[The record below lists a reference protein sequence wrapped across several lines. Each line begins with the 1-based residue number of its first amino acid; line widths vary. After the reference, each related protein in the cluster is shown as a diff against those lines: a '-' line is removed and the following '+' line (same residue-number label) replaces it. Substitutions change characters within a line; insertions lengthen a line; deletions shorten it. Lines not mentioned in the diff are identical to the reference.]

1 MSTTITNII
10 LVQPSCCPINT
21 GDSTKLKSLKPTS
34 VLLYSC
40 RKSSFRGGFAA
51 ITMAK
56 MVKTSAFR
64 TSRDG
69 DEDIG
74 VMDVEHEA
82 LPLINGSTRSLSA
95 GIESTLN
102 RLSKWLVSGLFGAL
116 IIGRHDI
123 EALWILMGSILNA
136 MLSIALK
143 RILNQER
150 PVSTL
155 RSDPGMPS
163 SHAQSIFFI
172 FSFAI
177 ISSNVL
183 VFRFRFLFFLNAKHV
198 INTCPNCPNADAVV
212 EWMGLNEVSLA
223 ISGIAL
229 ALAIYLTWLRVSQKL
244 HTIPQVVVGAAVGST
259 FFTLWLLSWNALVM
273 EAFNSSLWVQIIVYL
288 GAAGL
293 CLGFLLYVIRNW
305 FKDER

>member
-10 LVQPSCCPINT
+10 LVQPRCGPINA
-21 GDSTKLKSLKPTS
+21 GDSSKLKSLKPTS
-34 VLLYSC
+34 VLVYSC
-40 RKSSFRGGFAA
+40 RKSSFRGGFAS
-51 ITMAK
+51 ITMAE

-69 DEDIG
+69 DEDIR

-177 ISSNVL
+177 IS
-183 VFRFRFLFFLNAKHV
+183 
-198 INTCPNCPNADAVV
+198 IV
-212 EWMGLNEVSLA
+212 EWMGLNEVSLM

-229 ALAIYLTWLRVSQKL
+229 ASAIYLTWLRVSQKL

-273 EAFNSSLWVQIIVYL
+273 EAFDSSLWVQIIVYL

>member
-10 LVQPSCCPINT
+10 LVQPSCCPINA
-21 GDSTKLKSLKPTS
+21 SESFFKLKSLKPTS
-34 VLLYSC
+34 ILLFSF

-51 ITMAK
+51 RTMTG

-69 DEDIG
+69 DEDIR
-74 VMDVEHEA
+74 VMDEREA
-82 LPLINGSTRSLSA
+82 LPLINDSTRSLSA

-116 IIGRHDI
+116 IVGRHDI
-123 EALWILMGSILNA
+123 EALWILMGSVLNA

-150 PVSTL
+150 PDSTL

-177 ISSNVL
+177 ASI
-183 VFRFRFLFFLNAKHV
+183 
-198 INTCPNCPNADAVV
+198 V
-212 EWMGLNEVSLA
+212 EWLGLNEVSLA
-223 ISGIAL
+223 ISGIVL
-229 ALAIYLTWLRVSQKL
+229 ASAIYLTWLRVSQKL

-259 FFTLWLLSWNALVM
+259 FFTLWFLSWNAFVM
-273 EAFNSSLWVQIIVYL
+273 EAFESSLWVQIIVYL

>member
-1 MSTTITNII
+1 MSTAITNII
-10 LVQPSCCPINT
+10 LVQPRCGPINS
-21 GDSTKLKSLKPTS
+21 GDSSKLKSLKPTS

-40 RKSSFRGGFAA
+40 RKSSFRGGFAS
-51 ITMAK
+51 ITMAE

-69 DEDIG
+69 DEDIR

-177 ISSNVL
+177 IS
-183 VFRFRFLFFLNAKHV
+183 
-198 INTCPNCPNADAVV
+198 IV
-212 EWMGLNEVSLA
+212 EWMGLNEVSLM

-229 ALAIYLTWLRVSQKL
+229 ASAIYLTWLRVSQKL

-259 FFTLWLLSWNALVM
+259 FFTLWFLSWNALVM
-273 EAFNSSLWVQIIVYL
+273 EAFDSSLWVQIIVYL

>member
-1 MSTTITNII
+1 MSTTISNII
-10 LVQPSCCPINT
+10 LVQPSCCPINAS
-21 GDSTKLKSLKPTS
+21 DFSKLKSLKPTS
-34 VLLYSC
+34 LLLFSC
-40 RKSSFRGGFAA
+40 RKSNFRCGFAVR
-51 ITMAK
+51 TMTE

-69 DEDIG
+69 DEDIR

-102 RLSKWLVSGLFGAL
+102 CLSKWLVSGLFGAL

-123 EALWILMGSILNA
+123 EALWVLMGSVLNA

-150 PVSTL
+150 PVSNL

-177 ISSNVL
+177 IS
-183 VFRFRFLFFLNAKHV
+183 
-198 INTCPNCPNADAVV
+198 IV
-212 EWMGLNEVSLA
+212 EWLGLNEVSLA

-229 ALAIYLTWLRVSQKL
+229 ASAIYLTWLRVSQKL

-259 FFTLWLLSWNALVM
+259 FFTLWFLSWNALVM
-273 EAFNSSLWVQIIVYL
+273 EAFDSSLWVQVIVYL

>member
-10 LVQPSCCPINT
+10 LVQPSCCPINAS
-21 GDSTKLKSLKPTS
+21 DSSKLKSLKPTS

-51 ITMAK
+51 ITMAE
-56 MVKTSAFR
+56 MFKTSAFR

-69 DEDIG
+69 DEDIR

-123 EALWILMGSILNA
+123 EALWILMGSVLNA

-177 ISSNVL
+177 IS
-183 VFRFRFLFFLNAKHV
+183 
-198 INTCPNCPNADAVV
+198 IV
-212 EWMGLNEVSLA
+212 EWLGLNGVSLT
-223 ISGIAL
+223 ISGIVL
-229 ALAIYLTWLRVSQKL
+229 ASATYLTWLRVSQKL

-259 FFTLWLLSWNALVM
+259 FFTLWFLSWNALVM
-273 EAFNSSLWVQIIVYL
+273 EAFDSSLWVQIIVYL